1 MGGGVRWRIGR
12 ALGQGRSPD
21 RIGPNCSETARPL
34 AGKNSPGLAA
44 GSNTRLGWTLQ
55 HNELEIE
62 EHCDGHR
69 PRMMGGV
76 EGYSED
82 QVEYHL
88 RLLVNAGYVETSKSS
103 KRFVRGLTLA
113 GHDYLDSI
121 RPSELAVRIGQ
132 SRSRL
137 GGGVTVPLS
146 SQNVD

>member
-1 MGGGVRWRIGR
+1 MRREKELELKI
-12 ALGQGRSPD
+12 L
-21 RIGPNCSETARPL
+21 
-34 AGKNSPGLAA
+34 
-44 GSNTRLGWTLQ
+44 
-55 HNELEIE
+55 LEIE
-62 EHCDGHR
+62 EHCDGRR

-103 KRFVRGLTLA
+103 MRFVRGLTLA

-132 SRSRL
+132 SRSRV

-146 SQNVD
+146 CRVGERRACCSVGE